1 MIAFIFHNVD
11 AYFILFLRDAQ
22 IMLLRNTPHQ
32 FGRIAVLLHWSMAL
46 AIYGMF
52 ALGLWMVSL
61 GYYDSWYH
69 DAPEIHKSI
78 GVLLLLTLIIRLVW
92 RVISP
97 PPRPLS
103 SHSPLVRISSVVA
116 HLLLYT
122 LLLAIL
128 ISGYLISTADGKP
141 IAVFS
146 WFTLPALFSGAGEQA
161 DLAGDIHLWLAWS
174 VVILSI
180 LHGLAAIKHHVID
193 RDNTLKRMSGLRLP
207 LPSEKDR

>member
-1 MIAFIFHNVD
+1 MII
-11 AYFILFLRDAQ
+11 
-22 IMLLRNTPHQ
+22 RNTPHQ
-32 FGRIAVLLHWSMAL
+32 FGLIAVLLHWSMAL
-46 AIYGMF
+46 AIYAMF
-52 ALGLWMVSL
+52 ALGLWMVGL

-78 GVLLLLTLIIRLVW
+78 GVILFLTLIVRLLW

-103 SHSPLVRISSVVA
+103 SYSPRVRISAVVA

-141 IAVFS
+141 VAVFNL
-146 WFTLPALFSGAGEQA
+146 FTLPALFSGAGEQA
-161 DLAGDIHLWLAWS
+161 DLAGDIHLWLAWT
-174 VVILSI
+174 VVILSV
-180 LHGLAAIKHHVID
+180 LHGLAALKHHFID
-193 RDNTLKRMSGLRLP
+193 RDSTLKRMSGYP
-207 LPSEKDR
+207 LSTPLEKDR